1 MACIFDVFKYLKNK
15 NLKNCFFYGKLQENK
30 GVEKP
35 SYEPSH
41 AVDIICFVRKLKQ
54 ESHLLMK

>member
-30 GVEKP
+30 GV
-35 SYEPSH
+35 
-41 AVDIICFVRKLKQ
+41 DIICFVRNLKQ